1 MKINKKWLIAAILC
15 VVLAIGSFVGMKF
28 SGENEEEI
36 ENTGISTEMRNRCL
50 LYNEENGLLFIGT
63 HENELVTYKDG
74 EEIWRA
80 SANGAYSEIILD
92 DENGILYAG
101 NEDGN
106 IYEYQEEDG
115 QLKDTINVQR
125 RILAIDVSSDKT
137 KIAAATSTGSSKA
150 NILVYDASTGEELV
164 NNKFTIRITG
174 VKFGEDNNSVF
185 CLNNRGEIIHMTLD
199 GEEIQKYSTNYAG
212 VQLIRENGL
221 YWAVSKDGS
230 YVAVNDDMEVQEQGK
245 INNDISA
252 TITSVGVNK
261 SGDFVAVGT
270 SEGYV
275 FVMNRDGKELYRKDM
290 GSNVSGFYAVDDDIW
305 MTDMTGTVSIIH
317 VNSIENIN
325 ANKQKVNAFR
335 MAGIILLILACIA
348 FLGSVN
354 KVRLAFIKLMKHM
367 WRCRMAYIMLL
378 PTLILIYFFNYKG
391 IATAFVRAF
400 TNWSKTNTTLAEIKF
415 VGLDNFRRMFTEGYF
430 FIGMQN
436 LALLM
441 ITGILKTITVPVA
454 VAWLVY
460 SIKGDKRKYIHRFL
474 FVLPIVVPGVI
485 SAMTWQKIYDPS
497 IGLLN
502 EVLGAL
508 HLEQFQRVWLGDAK
522 TAIWAVIFMGFPF
535 INAMAF
541 LVYYGGLLN
550 IGKDVE
556 ESAMIDGASRHD
568 IFWKIQ
574 LPLLRS
580 QIGMMVMLTII
591 GCMQDFNGI
600 FILTSGGPGTATY
613 VPALEL
619 YLNVAQFGRYGY
631 ACALGV
637 VLFIFTM
644 TVTLISNRLTRE
656 KE

>member
-15 VVLAIGSFVGMKF
+15 VIFAIGSFAGLKL
-28 SGENEEEI
+28 SGESDEEI
-36 ENTGISTEMRNRCL
+36 EKTDISTELKNRCL
-50 LYNEENGLLFIGT
+50 LYDEENGLLFIGT
-63 HENELVTYKDG
+63 HDNELITYKDG
-74 EEIWRA
+74 KEIWRA
-80 SANGAYSEIILD
+80 SANGAYSEIVLD

-106 IYEYQEEDG
+106 IYEYQKEDG
-115 QLKDTINVQR
+115 QLKETINVQR
-125 RILAIDVSSDKT
+125 RIIAIDVSNDKT

-150 NILVYDASTGEELV
+150 NVLIYDASTGEQLI
-164 NNKFTIRITG
+164 NNKYTIRIAG
-174 VKFGEDNNSVF
+174 VKFGENNDSVF

-212 VQLIRENGL
+212 VQLIYANGL
-221 YWAVSKDGS
+221 YWALSKDGS
-230 YVAVNDDMEVQEQGK
+230 YVAVDDNMEIKEQGK
-245 INNDISA
+245 INNDIGA
-252 TITSVGVNK
+252 TITAVGVTSN
-261 SGDFVAVGT
+261 GDFVTVGT

-275 FVMNRDGKELYRKDM
+275 FVMNKDGKELYRKDM
-290 GSNVSGFYAVDDDIW
+290 GAKVSGFCAVGEDIW
-305 MTDMTGTVSIIH
+305 MIDMSGSVSIIH

-325 ANKQKVNAFR
+325 ANKQKANIFR
-335 MAGIILLILACIA
+335 MASIIFLIFACIA
-348 FLGSVN
+348 ALGAVD
-354 KVRLAFIKLMKHM
+354 KIRFAVIKLLKHV

-378 PTLILIYFFNYKG
+378 PTMILIYLFSYRG

-400 TNWSKTNTTLAEIKF
+400 TNWSKTNTSLAEIKF
-415 VGLDNFRRMFTEGYF
+415 VGLDNFRMMFSEGYF
-430 FIGMQN
+430 LIGMKN

-460 SIKGDKRKYIHRFL
+460 SIKGDKRKYFHRFL

-485 SAMTWQKIYDPS
+485 GAMTWQKIYDPS

-508 HLEQFQRVWLGDAK
+508 HLEQFQRVWLGDTK

-556 ESAMIDGASRHD
+556 ESAKIDGASRHD

-580 QIGMMVMLTII
+580 QISMMVMLTII

-600 FILTSGGPGTATY
+600 FILTGGGPGTSTY

-619 YLNVAQFGRYGY
+619 YLNVAQFGRFGY

-644 TVTLISNRLTRE
+644 AVTLISNRLTKERE
-656 KE
+656 